1 MSIGDLRHRVDL
13 QAPTRVS
20 DGMGGFTNSFTA
32 VASSIAAAIW
42 PTSAQDVIQANA
54 TVLVVTHRIRI
65 RYRSVL
71 KTSWRV
77 SWGGRY
83 FTIVSIIDPNT
94 DHKFLDLLVKEA
106 T

>member
-1 MSIGDLRHRVDL
+1 MNAGDLRHRVDL

-32 VASSIAAAIW
+32 VASSIPAAIW
-42 PTSAQDVIQANA
+42 PVSANDVIQANA
-54 TVLVVTHRIRI
+54 TVMVVTHRIRI

-83 FTIVSIIDPNT
+83 FTIVSIIDPNMK
-94 DHKFLDLLVKEA
+94 HEFLDLLCKEA
-106 T
+106 A